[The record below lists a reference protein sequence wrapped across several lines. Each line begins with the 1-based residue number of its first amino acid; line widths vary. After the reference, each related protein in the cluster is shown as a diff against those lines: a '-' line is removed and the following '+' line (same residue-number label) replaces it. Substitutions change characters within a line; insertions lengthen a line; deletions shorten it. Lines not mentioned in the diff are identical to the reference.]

1 MGIEIGNA
9 GGEFSLTQEG
19 NDITFI
25 AVSST
30 VLYLYYTCVIPVLY
44 LCYTCTI
51 PVLYL
56 YYTYILPVLYVYDF
70 CILVVNVM
78 TVMS

>member
-9 GGEFSLTQEG
+9 GGEFSSTQEG
-19 NDITFI
+19 NDITCI

-30 VLYLYYTCVIPVLY
+30 
-44 LCYTCTI
+44 
-51 PVLYL
+51 VLYL